1 MKAKGSKYHPA
12 RISGKQKFL
21 RNLEYQKQ
29 FAPKKKK
36 KTKDI
41 DIKKTNWSLTL

>member
-1 MKAKGSKYHPA
+1 MGTKGSKYHPA

-21 RNLEYQKQ
+21 RKLEYDKQ
-29 FAPKKKK
+29 FGGKKKK

-41 DIKKTNWSLTL
+41 NIKKKDWSLTN